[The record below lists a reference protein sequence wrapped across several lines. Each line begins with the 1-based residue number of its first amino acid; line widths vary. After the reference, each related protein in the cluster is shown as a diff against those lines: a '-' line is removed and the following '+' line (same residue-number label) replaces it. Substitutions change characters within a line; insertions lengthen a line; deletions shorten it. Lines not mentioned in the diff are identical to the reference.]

1 MADTV
6 RLLTRLLAYEA
17 GGPEPS
23 PDAPLSDEDLRAL
36 YRLSGSNGLA
46 HLVGHALRRL
56 GRLPEGEWAEAFD
69 RQTAQALW
77 QSENFT
83 YECDRV
89 CDCLSDG
96 GIETLPLK
104 GAVLRAYYPEPW
116 MRTGC
121 DIDILVREPQL
132 KQAVALLREK
142 LSYVPQYKGTHDVV
156 MTAPSGVHLE
166 LHFRL
171 MESEEYGKAALPL
184 AAVWEKAVLCEA
196 GNLRRRMPD
205 DLFYYYHIAHMAKHF
220 LNGGCGIRP
229 FLDLW
234 VLGHSSAFCADGTAP
249 LLREGGLAAFAERA
263 ETLCSVW
270 FADAPADDVSREM
283 ESYLLRGGVYG
294 GIGNAVVAG
303 QVRRGGRLAYVLHRI
318 WMPYDGLVRRYPS
331 LNGRRWLT
339 PFYQCRR
346 WTEAVRFGRTHRGL
360 RELKVNASV
369 GKDERRRTAALLTEL
384 GLADVPPD
392 TGTKKTQKTK
402 KAKKQ
407 S

>member
-36 YRLSGSNGLA
+36 YRLSKSQGLS

-69 RQTAQALW
+69 SQTAQALW

-184 AAVWEKAVLCEA
+184 AAVWEKAVPCEA
-196 GNLRRRMPD
+196 GNLRCRMPD

-249 LLREGGLAAFAERA
+249 LLREGGLDAFAERA

-303 QVRRGGRLAYVLHRI
+303 QVRQGGRLAYVLHRI

-346 WTEAVRFGRTHRGL
+346 WADALRFGRTRTGL
-360 RELKVNASV
+360 HELKINASV
-369 GKDERRRTAALLTEL
+369 GKDARRRTAALLVQL
-384 GLADVPPD
+384 GLADAPPD
-392 TGTKKTQKTK
+392 AGTGKTRKIK
-402 KAKKQ
+402 KAKKH